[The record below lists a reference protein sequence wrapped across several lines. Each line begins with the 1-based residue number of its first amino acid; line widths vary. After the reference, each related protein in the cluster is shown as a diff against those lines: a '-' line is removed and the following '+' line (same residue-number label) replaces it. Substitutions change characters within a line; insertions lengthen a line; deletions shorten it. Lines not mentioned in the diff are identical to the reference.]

1 MKKWITLLM
10 LVALIGAML
19 STAQATENLLQVK
32 DIELAPG
39 ETVYVRL
46 ELTQPVMVDSMGVTY
61 SYDPA
66 VLRPLKSSSTWTKQ
80 ATTQAFDTANK
91 AGVWMNSSAVE
102 LEGRVCSLAFQVV
115 TEEEDFDTQVTVTLA
130 IKNGGIEVGTYTANV
145 RVFTAGKTTEPEVT
159 EPEATEPEATE
170 PEVTEPEAT
179 EPEATEPEVTEPEAT
194 EPEVT
199 EPETTEPETTEP
211 ETTEPEVTEPEVTE
225 PESTEPEVTEPKVTE
240 PEATEPAGTQPS
252 ETQPEATTEDKKPTT
267 DHDHDH
273 DHSHDEPDL
282 DDVVIPEKGD
292 ALQNVLIL
300 LGIAA
305 AVGIGIA
312 VSKKKKR

>member
-10 LVALIGAML
+10 LVALMGAML

-32 DIELAPG
+32 DVELTPG

-46 ELTQPVMVDSMGVTY
+46 ELTQPVVADSMGVTY

-80 ATTQAFDTANK
+80 GTTQAFDTANK
-91 AGVWMNSSAVE
+91 AGVWMNQSAVE
-102 LEGRVCSLAFQVV
+102 LEGRVCSLAFQVL
-115 TEEEDFDTQVTVTLA
+115 TEEENFNTQVTVTLV

-145 RVFTAGKTTEPEVT
+145 RVYTAG
-159 EPEATEPEATE
+159 EATEPES
-170 PEVTEPEAT
+170 T

-199 EPETTEPETTEP
+199 EPESTEPESTEP
-211 ETTEPEVTEPEVTE
+211 EVTEPEVTEPEVTEPEVTE
-225 PESTEPEVTEPKVTE
+225 PESTEPEVTEPEVTE
-240 PEATEPAGTQPS
+240 PEITEPAGTQPS
-252 ETQPEATTEDKKPTT
+252 ETAPETPTEDKKPTT
-267 DHDHDH
+267 GHDHDH

-282 DDVVIPEKGD
+282 NDVVVPERGNV
-292 ALQNVLIL
+292 LQNILIL
-300 LGIAA
+300 LGIAG

-312 VSKKKKR
+312 VSRKKKR